1 MIGKGAEPFQN
12 RSRIGGAFALALA
25 LAACAS
31 APSTIFDLGAALPPA
46 ARPLGTQLRIGE
58 PVATL
63 DLDSDRILVR
73 DGLTL
78 ALLPG
83 GRWPQPLSS
92 LFRERLIETFQ
103 NAGLARSL
111 AGGAAAADYE
121 LDLDIRAFELDAATS
136 ESHVDVAAR
145 IVKLP
150 SGRVADVQIFSARIP
165 VASADVGAVVAALD
179 RASAIV
185 MTGIVAFVARSL

>member
-1 MIGKGAEPFQN
+1 MRKAGGPIRN
-12 RSRIGGAFALALA
+12 RLRAGGVGALALA

-31 APSTIFDLGAALPPA
+31 GPSAIYDLTA
-46 ARPLGTQLRIGE
+46 ARPRAARPFGTQIRIGE

-63 DLDSDRILVR
+63 DVDSDRILVR
-73 DGLTL
+73 EGLRL

-83 GRWPQPLSS
+83 GRWPQQLPS
-92 LFRERLIETFQ
+92 LFRARLVETFQ

-111 AGGAAAADYE
+111 AGDGAGADYE
-121 LDLDIRAFELDAATS
+121 LDLDIRSFELDAATS
-136 ESHVDVAAR
+136 EAHVDVAAR
-145 IVKLP
+145 IVAVMG
-150 SGRVADVQIFSARIP
+150 GRVADVRIFEARVP

-185 MTGIVAFVARSL
+185 MSRIVAFVAGKL

>member
-1 MIGKGAEPFQN
+1 MQKAGGPVRRRFLA
-12 RSRIGGAFALALA
+12 GGAAALALA

-31 APSTIFDLGAALPPA
+31 APSTIYDLRA
-46 ARPLGTQLRIGE
+46 ARPRAARPFGRQIRIGD

-83 GRWPQPLSS
+83 GRWPQQLSS
-92 LFRERLIETFQ
+92 LFRARLVETFQ

-111 AGGAAAADYE
+111 AGGGAAADYE
-121 LDLDIRAFELDAATS
+121 LDLDIRAFELDAAKS
-136 ESHVDVAAR
+136 ETHVDVAAR
-145 IVKLP
+145 IVSLS
-150 SGRVADVQIFSARIP
+150 SGRVADVQIFDARVP
-165 VASADVGAVVAALD
+165 VASSDAASVVAALNQ
-179 RASAIV
+179 ASAAV
-185 MTGIVAFVARSL
+185 MSRIVAFVAGKL

>member
-1 MIGKGAEPFQN
+1 MGTA
-12 RSRIGGAFALALA
+12 GGQGILLRAGIVCALALA

-31 APSTIFDLGAALPPA
+31 ESSSIYDLTAARPPA
-46 ARPLGTQLRIGE
+46 ARPLATQIRIGE
-58 PVATL
+58 PVATI

-73 DGLTL
+73 DGFRL

-92 LFRERLIETFQ
+92 LFHARLVQTFQ

-111 AGGAAAADYE
+111 GGGAASADYE
-121 LDLDIRAFELDAATS
+121 LGLDIRAFELDAAKS
-136 ESHVDVAAR
+136 EAHVNVAAR
-145 IVKLP
+145 IVAV
-150 SGRVADVQIFSARIP
+150 SGGRVVDVQIFDVRGP
-165 VASADVGAVVAALD
+165 VASTDFAGVVAALD

-185 MTGIVAFVARSL
+185 MTRIVAFVATKL